1 MSTSRPA
8 AADGQQSLKQRAHVG
23 VIVPA
28 VNRTCETQ
36 LHRHAPQTLG
46 VHTMRA
52 RIAGKWSKPIEELK
66 SEISHV
72 TEVLAECQPDLMVY
86 NCTASSMKEGP
97 DGERRILDIMHQ
109 AADIPAI
116 STSAAVREAFKHFSI
131 GSVVVVTPYPKND
144 DILFY
149 LDKIGIRVVCD
160 VALNLPSVQ
169 YGVVTPLEWHD
180 VAVKNDQ
187 ADADAI
193 FLSCAATTQ
202 IDAVA
207 PLEATLG
214 KPVVNSNQAV
224 LWASLMRLRE
234 KLGPFEPPAVGRLMR
249 TL

>member
-1 MSTSRPA
+1 MA
-8 AADGQQSLKQRAHVG
+8 
-23 VIVPA
+23 
-28 VNRTCETQ
+28 
-36 LHRHAPQTLG
+36 
-46 VHTMRA
+46 TM
-52 RIAGKWSKPIEELK
+52 
-66 SEISHV
+66 
-72 TEVLAECQPDLMVY
+72 
-86 NCTASSMKEGP
+86 P
-97 DGERRILDIMHQ
+97 DGERRILDIMQQ

-224 LWASLMRLRE
+224 LWASLMHAPRTRPTAHRRGAGTPR
-234 KLGPFEPPAVGRLMR
+234 GPARPPSTSRRAGGGSRSASSGPAPAR
-249 TL
+249 

>member
-1 MSTSRPA
+1 MSESHKRPS
-8 AADGQQSLKQRAHVG
+8 GEQSAHVG

-36 LHRHAPQTLG
+36 FHHHAPPSLG
-46 VHTMRA
+46 IHTMRA
-52 RIAGKWSKPIEELK
+52 RIAGKWSRPIAELK
-66 SEISHV
+66 SEIVHV

-97 DGERRILDIMHQ
+97 DGEKRILGIMQ
-109 AADIPAI
+109 EAADIPAI
-116 STSAAVREAFKHFSI
+116 STSAAVGEAFKHFGI

-149 LDKIGIRVVCD
+149 LDKIGVRVVRD
-160 VALNLPSVQ
+160 VALNLPPAQ
-169 YGVVTPLEWHD
+169 YSSVTPQQWHD
-180 VAVKNDQ
+180 IAVENNQ

-202 IDAVA
+202 IEAVA
-207 PLEATLG
+207 PLEKTLG

-224 LWASLMRLRE
+224 LWASLMRLRD
-234 KLGPFEPPAVGRLMR
+234 KLGSFTPPQTGSLMR
-249 TL
+249 TLN

>member
-1 MSTSRPA
+1 MSLGQPN
-8 AADGQQSLKQRAHVG
+8 ADRVSPGQQKAHVG

-36 LHRHAPQTLG
+36 FHRHAPPSLG
-46 VHTMRA
+46 IHTMRA
-52 RIAGKWSKPIEELK
+52 RIAGKWSRPIEELRP
-66 SEISHV
+66 EIVHV
-72 TEVLAECQPDLMVY
+72 TEVLAECRPDLLVY

-97 DGERRILDIMHQ
+97 EGEKRILGIMQ
-109 AADIPAI
+109 EAADIPAI
-116 STSAAVREAFKHFSI
+116 STSAAVGEAFRHFGI

-149 LDKIGIRVVCD
+149 LDKIGVRVVRD
-160 VALNLPSVQ
+160 VALNLAAAEFGS
-169 YGVVTPLEWHD
+169 VTPAEWHD
-180 VAVKNDQ
+180 IAVENNQ

-207 PLEATLG
+207 PLEQTLG

-234 KLGPFEPPAVGRLMR
+234 KLGSFTPPHTGSLMQ
-249 TL
+249 TLH